1 MNPRPVARALSL
13 LAALS
18 AATAAQALPVN
29 AFGSGFEGG
38 LSAWFDRDPSSPD
51 AAIFDDPLRP
61 GNRVLG
67 FNRTMGAGS
76 VISNAQVSSIGSYT
90 LSFDY
95 LGLPGLGGVPGDL
108 GGFIGVSLGGNG
120 SSQYWIGGTS
130 DNHSTPLSLIDDG
143 AWHSYSYTFNSPI
156 GGSIRVM
163 VEDWSGSGG
172 VAGDAYFDNIVLRD
186 SGVAAP
192 ATPLGSAVPE
202 PGSLALVGLALGV
215 AAWAAR
221 RRG

>member
-51 AAIFDDPLRP
+51 AAIFNDPLRP
-61 GNRVLG
+61 GNHVLG

-120 SSQYWIGGTS
+120 SSQ
-130 DNHSTPLSLIDDG
+130 
-143 AWHSYSYTFNSPI
+143 
-156 GGSIRVM
+156 
-163 VEDWSGSGG
+163 
-172 VAGDAYFDNIVLRD
+172 
-186 SGVAAP
+186 
-192 ATPLGSAVPE
+192 
-202 PGSLALVGLALGV
+202 
-215 AAWAAR
+215 
-221 RRG
+221 